1 MFIYCREV
9 PAELEQAD
17 DTPALI
23 TEKRESQSSE
33 REEDLE
39 ILQRSHEDPTGATGE
54 PEMRKD
60 IDQNVDQREAA
71 EENGELQ
78 MEPERYGEDVGNS
91 QEVPEDRGSEEDTC
105 QQQAPEGPEHFHQLP
120 MTDRPSQEK
129 EPGSAEL
136 EHPPRSQPSAEAA
149 GLAAEAA
156 RPENA
161 DLPDRRAAD
170 ERTEEEEERQQREQT
185 EPPEQKE
192 QTSRSSPAAGPEQPE
207 QPRETDEPE
216 ITEQLPAER
225 EATRQTA
232 GAEFSQDKLTA
243 TSHQVLEAGGSEE
256 GRAEAVPANGEHV
269 KPAEA
274 AGPHA
279 NGREVDGE
287 MARRL
292 AERLFNLDGFQRVDV
307 VKHLD
312 KE

>member
-1 MFIYCREV
+1 M
-9 PAELEQAD
+9 
-17 DTPALI
+17 LI
-23 TEKRESQSSE
+23 TEKRESQLSE

-39 ILQRSHEDPTGATGE
+39 ILQRSHEDPTGASGE

-78 MEPERYGEDVGNS
+78 MEPERYGEDVENS
-91 QEVPEDRGSEEDTC
+91 QEVPEDGGSEEDTC
-105 QQQAPEGPEHFHQLP
+105 QQQAPEGPESFHQLP
-120 MTDRPSQEK
+120 MTDRPTREK
-129 EPGSAEL
+129 EQGCAGS
-136 EHPPRSQPSAEAA
+136 EHPPRPQPSAEAA
-149 GLAAEAA
+149 ALAAEAA

-170 ERTEEEEERQQREQT
+170 ERMEEEVERRQQQQREQT

-192 QTSRSSPAAGPEQPE
+192 QTSRSSQAAGPEQPE
-207 QPRETDEPE
+207 QPRETDEPQ
-216 ITEQLPAER
+216 ITEQLPAESD
-225 EATRQTA
+225 ATRQTA
-232 GAEFSQDKLTA
+232 GAGSCQDKLTA
-243 TSHQVLEAGGSEE
+243 SSRQVRDPGGSEG
-256 GRAEAVPANGEHV
+256 GREEAVPANGERA